1 MILQKN
7 IKSYRKERIYLNLL
21 KDIYYVNVSTIK
33 KAWKSFLKNWPI
45 IFTGFAYTIIN
56 ISIFALISYLLTGV
70 LGILAGFIVAI
81 VTSSL
86 ISNYLYLLANIIKYD
101 KLTFNNFKEGFK
113 YYLWK
118 VYGIFFIAW
127 IFSFLLNNVIGVMSS
142 VASRISTIISI
153 LVLIIFNPLP
163 EIIYQKSYS
172 PWESLLYSFNFMKEN
187 WLSWLLPNIVFFSI
201 LYLTTGR
208 IVNDIFTTHLAYNF
222 DVTVNGF
229 VKYLIGQ
236 IVFSFTMIY
245 RGYLFDIL
253 STSNRRKR
261 EYMKKYY
268 N

>member
-1 MILQKN
+1 MKLDI
-7 IKSYRKERIYLNLL
+7 L
-21 KDIYYVNVSTIK
+21 KDILFVNGTTIK

-45 IFTGFAYTIIN
+45 IFTGFAYTMIN
-56 ISIFALISYLLTGV
+56 VSIFALISYIFTGI

-81 VTSSL
+81 ATSSL

-101 KLTFNNFKEGFK
+101 KLTLNSFKEGFK

-127 IFSFLLNNVIGVMSS
+127 LFSFVLNSVLGVMSS
-142 VASRISTIISI
+142 FASRISTIIGI

-172 PWESLLYSFNFMKEN
+172 PWESLSYSFDFMKEN
-187 WLSWLLPNIVFFSI
+187 WLSWLIPNIIFFSI
-201 LYLTTGR
+201 LYMITGR
-208 IVNDIFTTHLAYNF
+208 IVSYVFTTHLAYNF
-222 DVTVNGF
+222 DFTISGV

-236 IVFSFTMIY
+236 IIFSFTMIY
-245 RGYLFDIL
+245 RGYLFNLL

-261 EYMKKYY
+261 EYMKKIYD
-268 N
+268 